1 MHCATRTQ
9 ISRISCYTKLL
20 IVVKGFSKDL
30 VSIRTARVIRSKNKC
45 HPFECPRLSVRKNHH
60 PFERLALSVREK
72 LSSFRTPRAV
82 RSKKSSSVR
91 TARAI
96 RSKQLSAALL
106 CQTTSFTR
114 AVCDQPVK
122 KCELIIN
129 NSSKPLFAFTSW
141 IFTVNFLL
149 SSLLCFHNI
158 GLSLQVLFKTKV

>member
-9 ISRISCYTKLL
+9 IPRISCYTKLL

-30 VSIRTARVIRSKNKC
+30 VSVRTARAIRSKKKC
-45 HPFECPRLSVRKNHH
+45 HPFECLM
-60 PFERLALSVREK
+60 LSVREK

-82 RSKKSSSVR
+82 RSKKSLSVR

-96 RSKQLSAALL
+96 RSNQLPAALL
-106 CQTTSFTR
+106 FQTTSFTR
-114 AVCDQPVK
+114 AVCDEPVK

-129 NSSKPLFAFTSW
+129 NSSKPLLAFTSC

-158 GLSLQVLFKTKV
+158 GLSLQVLFKIKV